1 MLGFR
6 ELIFH
11 LFDCSYSW
19 NLSLTYHKV
28 WQVSMWMMFSIMMR
42 SESFLKLTEL
52 INNFQNSFFKKEK
65 WKTSETSKIH
75 KSQQMHVRKIMFSSN
90 KRMTMGVGVGGVGVC
105 VFVLFVFFCGFV
117 VCCSVVCC
125 LCCLCCLL
133 FVLRVS
139 WSLFVVCSQ
148 LFVLCCFIIV
158 LAHWSYVFWLK
169 REVSGSSF
177 FFDFVEIFFF

>member
-6 ELIFH
+6 EFIFH
-11 LFDCSYSW
+11 SFDCSYSW

-28 WQVSMWMMFSIMMR
+28 WQVSMWMMFSKMMR
-42 SESFLKLTEL
+42 SESFLKLTEV

-65 WKTSETSKIH
+65 WKTSETSNNPQITTNARSKNH
-75 KSQQMHVRKIMFSSN
+75 ASSN

-105 VFVLFVFFCGFV
+105 VCLCCLFFFFCYFV
-117 VCCSVVCC
+117 MCCSVVCW

-148 LFVLCCFIIV
+148 LFVLCCFFIV

-177 FFDFVEIFFF
+177 F